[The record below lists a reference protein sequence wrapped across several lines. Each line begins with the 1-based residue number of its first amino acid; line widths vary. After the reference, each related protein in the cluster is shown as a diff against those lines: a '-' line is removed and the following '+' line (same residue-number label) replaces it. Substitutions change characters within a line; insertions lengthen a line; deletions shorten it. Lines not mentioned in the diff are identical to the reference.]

1 MTYQVPFT
9 LVTDGYKV
17 GHIVQYPPGTRKV
30 FSNITPRKGRNED
43 DEGVIFFG
51 LQAVIRHYLIDY
63 ARETFFDRDEDEVIE
78 EYERA
83 MYDYLGVPFDGSHFR
98 ALHRLGFL
106 PLEIRAVEEGR
117 FVPYGVPVLTIENT
131 LEEFYWL
138 TNYVETLLSSA
149 LWQATTSAT
158 TAFKYR
164 VLLEEW
170 ADRTG
175 SPQDFVPWQGHD
187 FSFRGMSSPE
197 SALMSGMAHL
207 TAFTGTDTIPAVA
220 GLRRYYNATGLIG
233 GSVPATEHSVMCAGG
248 KDDELATFQR
258 LLDLYPTGILSV
270 VSDTWDLW
278 KVLTE
283 YLPALKDQILARNGK
298 LVVRPDSGDP
308 VKIICGDPSALAGSP
323 QNKGVIRLLDEVFG
337 HTLTDK
343 GSKVLDSHVGC
354 IYGDSITLERCNQ
367 ICDGLAASG
376 YASAN
381 MVFGIGSY
389 TYQYVTRDT
398 HGFAMKATWADV
410 NGEENMLFKDPVTD
424 DGGKRSARGR
434 LVVRRDA
441 LTDRLFLIDNLDLV
455 EWFDESAGDAMNY
468 VFIDGDMYH
477 PVNLDVVRKNV
488 AIEVASKRLGA
499 TLRR

>member
-17 GHIVQYPPGTRKV
+17 GHIKQYPPKTRMV
-30 FSNITPRKGRNED
+30 FSNITPRKGRNTED
-43 DEGVIFFG
+43 TGVIFFG
-51 LQAVIRHYLIDY
+51 LQACIQHYLIDY
-63 ARETFFDRDEDEVIE
+63 ARETFFGRDEDEVVAEYEQAME
-78 EYERA
+78 EY
-83 MYDYLGVPFDGSHFR
+83 LGGKFDGSHFR
-98 ALHRLGFL
+98 ALHRLGYL

-164 VLLEEW
+164 VALEEW

-175 SPQDFVPWQGHD
+175 SPQEFVPWQGHD

-207 TAFTGTDTIPAVA
+207 TSFTGTDTIPAIA
-220 GLRRYYNATGLIG
+220 GLQKYYSATGLIG

-248 KDDELATFQR
+248 QADEMGTFER
-258 LLDLYPTGILSV
+258 LLDIYPEGILSV

-283 YLPALKDQILARNGK
+283 YLPALKDKIMARPGK

-308 VKIICGDPSALAGSP
+308 VKIICGDPDAPVGSP
-323 QNKGVIRLLDEVFG
+323 QAKGVVRLLAEVFG
-337 HTLTDK
+337 TTETSK
-343 GSKVLDSHVGC
+343 GYRVLDEHVGV
-354 IYGDSITLERCNQ
+354 IYGDSITLERANQ
-367 ICDGLAASG
+367 ICAGLAANG
-376 YASAN
+376 FASCN

-398 HGFAMKATWADV
+398 HGFAMKATWAYVD
-410 NGEENMLFKDPVTD
+410 ETEHMLFKDPVTD

-434 LVVRRDA
+434 IVVVENDDGT
-441 LTDRLFLIDNLDLV
+441 LSMIDNLDLV
-455 EWFDESAGDAMNY
+455 EWFHASGTDAMSY
-468 VFIDGDMYH
+468 VFLDGH
-477 PVNLDVVRKNV
+477 LHRPLTLDQIRQNV
-488 AIEVASKRLGA
+488 AYEVANKRLS
-499 TLRR
+499 LVRS